1 MKRSSAVHF
10 FLCISVICLL
20 AAYTRICVA
29 AVPDSLSW
37 LPIGPGVNYAMAD
50 SALGEDVFIGIGGWT
65 VTQPLADS
73 WVTALYAARLH
84 TLGVQHVYSVK
95 GPKDLGYESREIGTL
110 ALANH
115 LLHII
120 QSYPANSRIIVAAH
134 SSGAYVAHA
143 LFQDLYDGASIDSSH
158 LSDGRILYFVLD
170 ETLGAY
176 PGVGL
181 TNASVDRLGH
191 VYGVYAVIASQ
202 SLYSLAPSEMIAL
215 GNRYGSR
222 SSTVALDASA
232 SGCVASICL
241 HMAMINQK
249 PYQPTS
255 YDSRDYGAINP
266 DHPVQTAY
274 LDVITALNDGPRQPA
289 EIRLWQNYP
298 NPFNPSTTIRY
309 GLPSRSHVTLTV
321 FNTLG
326 QQVATLVQGEQEAGY
341 HEAVFDASGLA
352 SGVYLYR
359 LQAGDFIQTR
369 SLLLIR

>member
-1 MKRSSAVHF
+1 MRIQAT
-10 FLCISVICLL
+10 CLATL
-20 AAYTRICVA
+20 LVLFCRIAPAAPA
-29 AVPDSLSW
+29 PDSVSW
-37 LPIGPGVNYAMAD
+37 LPIGPGVNYAVGD

-73 WVTALYAARLH
+73 WVAALFAARLR
-84 TLGVQHVYSVK
+84 TLGVGHIYSVK
-95 GPKDLGYESREIGTL
+95 GPKDLGYQSREIATL

-115 LLHII
+115 LLQII
-120 QSYPANSRIIVAAH
+120 QSHPANNRIIVAAH

-176 PGVGL
+176 PGVEL

-191 VYGVYAVIASQ
+191 VYGVYAVISSQ
-202 SLYSLAPSEMIAL
+202 SLNSLAPSEMIAL

-222 SSTVALDASA
+222 SSTVALDGSA

-241 HMAMINQK
+241 HMTMINQK

-266 DHPVQTAY
+266 DHPVQRAY
-274 LDVITALNDGPRQPA
+274 LDVITALNDSPRQPA

-298 NPFNPSTTIRY
+298 NPFNPRTKIQFTIVNRQWTI
-309 GLPSRSHVTLTV
+309 VTVVDLLGREVTKLVNEVKSPGTYTV
-321 FNTLG
+321 
-326 QQVATLVQGEQEAGY
+326 E
-341 HEAVFDASGLA
+341 FDGSNLA
-352 SGVYLYR
+352 SGVYFYR
-359 LQAGDFIQTR
+359 LQAGDLTQTKG
-369 SLLLIR
+369 LLLLR

>member
-20 AAYTRICVA
+20 AAYTRICAA

-37 LPIGPGVNYAMAD
+37 LPIGPGVNYAMAN

-95 GPKDLGYESREIGTL
+95 GPKDLGYESREIATL
-110 ALANH
+110 PLATH
-115 LLHII
+115 LLHLI
-120 QSYPANSRIIVAAH
+120 QSYPASSRIIVAAH

-176 PGVGL
+176 PGVEL

-298 NPFNPSTTIRY
+298 NPFNPSTTIKY
-309 GLPSRSHVTLTV
+309 ELPKSSFVRLSVYDM
-321 FNTLG
+321 LG
-326 QQVATLVQGEQEAGY
+326 REVSVLVNGRRDAGI
-341 HEAVFDASGLA
+341 HEVKCDGSNLA
-352 SGVYLYR
+352 SGVYFYR
-359 LQAGDFIQTR
+359 LQAGDVVQSKTLV
-369 SLLLIR
+369 LLK